1 MTATD
6 RDLRIQTI
14 SQLVLATIATAAA
27 LYWLGPVLIPFLL
40 ALFLAMGLA
49 PLIDLQLRYLKA
61 PRPLA
66 VAITFLVGFL
76 ILYLLATLVAASVA
90 QLTANADVYQEQIS
104 RLWFRALEVVPFE
117 RFGVERAE
125 VAGSLPFSPGKI
137 LGGRLLAVT
146 RALVDLVS
154 KGFLVLVFL
163 FFLLSGSG
171 AARSVPG
178 VWREV
183 TVKIQRYLVTKSAI
197 SAVTGLAVGGVLAA
211 LGIDLAMVFGLLA
224 FLLNFIPSIGSI
236 VATLLP
242 LPVVI
247 FNPSIST
254 TTALLAIAVPG
265 TIQLLIGNVVDPLVM
280 GESLDLHPIAIVL
293 SLIFWG
299 MIWGV
304 VGMLLAAPIAAI
316 LKLLLERLEL
326 TAPLAHLLAG
336 RLGVPEPEG

>member
-14 SQLVLATIATAAA
+14 SLLVLATIATGTA
-27 LYWLGPVLIPFLL
+27 LNWLGPVLIPFVL
-40 ALFLAMGLA
+40 ALFLAMALA

-61 PRPLA
+61 PRALA
-66 VAITFLVGFL
+66 VAVTFLVGFL

-90 QLTANADVYQEQIS
+90 QLTANADSYQEQIT
-104 RLWFRALEVVPFE
+104 RLWYRILEAVPLK
-117 RFGVERAE
+117 RFGLEPEDVT
-125 VAGSLPFSPGKI
+125 GSLPFNPGRI
-137 LGGRLLAVT
+137 LGGTLLGLT

-154 KGFLVLVFL
+154 NGFLVLVFL
-163 FFLLSGSG
+163 FFLLNGSG
-171 AARSVPG
+171 AARSAPG
-178 VWREV
+178 VWREA
-183 TVKIQRYLVTKSAI
+183 TVKIQRYLVIKSII
-197 SAVTGLAVGGVLAA
+197 SAATGLAVGGVLTV

-247 FNPSIST
+247 FNPALST
-254 TTALLAIAVPG
+254 TTAVLAIALPG
-265 TIQLLIGNVVDPLVM
+265 SIQLVIGNVVDPLVM

-316 LKLLLERLEL
+316 LKLLMERLEL
-326 TAPLAHLLAG
+326 TAPLAHLMAG
-336 RLGVPEPEG
+336 RLGAPEPEG